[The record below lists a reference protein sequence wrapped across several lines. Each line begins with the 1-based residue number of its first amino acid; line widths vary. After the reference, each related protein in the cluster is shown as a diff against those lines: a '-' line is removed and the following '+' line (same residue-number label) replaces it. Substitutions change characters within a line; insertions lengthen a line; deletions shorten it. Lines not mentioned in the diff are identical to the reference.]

1 MSTIGYEHAVE
12 LAAQMDKRYQETEER
27 LKSLLSEKRT
37 AGIKSRN
44 EARMQEEIA
53 VNKAD
58 ARKRKQ
64 GAAAAEKR
72 IQEEAAAAEKRR
84 REEAAAAEKR
94 RQEEAAA
101 AEKRRQEEKEA
112 EERRRRKL
120 ALYRGLY
127 NVVTFS
133 ILLTICVAGL
143 YIFWIKDL
151 LPSLSKNA
159 DKLYI
164 GPISH
169 SLLLISLSYYLFKR
183 RFFTYRLVEF
193 LIIIGLMTAI
203 YYPLT
208 TRYATEYYYQFF
220 LGGMSFAVPGVL
232 IACYRG
238 LRSERSFR
246 YLWWIIASIII
257 LPILSFIVFLILRFL
272 LWIAFGIAS
281 IFISGANSD
290 WFLLDYT
297 MIPLMWIIGLL
308 LAAGIMPED

>member
-1 MSTIGYEHAVE
+1 MSAINYERAVE
-12 LAAQMDKRYQETEER
+12 LTAQMAKKYREAE
-27 LKSLLSEKRT
+27 KSLEALLSEKRT
-37 AGIKSRN
+37 AAAKSRN

-53 VNKAD
+53 ANKAA
-58 ARKRKQ
+58 ARKRRQ

-94 RQEEAAA
+94 R
-101 AEKRRQEEKEA
+101 REEKEA

-164 GPISH
+164 GPMSH

-203 YYPLT
+203 YYPLA
-208 TRYATEYYYQFF
+208 TRYATEEYYQYI
-220 LGGMSFAVPGVL
+220 LALIPFAVPGVL

-246 YLWWIIASIII
+246 YLWWIIASIVI
-257 LPILSFIVFLILRFL
+257 LPILSLIVFLILRFV

-290 WFLLDYT
+290 WFLFDYT

-308 LAAGIMPED
+308 VAAGIISED